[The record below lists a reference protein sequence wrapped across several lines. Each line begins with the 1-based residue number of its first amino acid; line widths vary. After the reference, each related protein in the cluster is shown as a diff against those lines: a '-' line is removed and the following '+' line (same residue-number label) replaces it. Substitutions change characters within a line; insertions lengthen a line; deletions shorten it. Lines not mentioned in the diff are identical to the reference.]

1 MSVGVM
7 EDYKLRDFGRI
18 IVVLEPVP
26 RKSEDVII
34 ILLSLILGRGHF
46 DPVKDRTDDF
56 LGEEVDTVT
65 RSRWGTCRTDGVFE
79 SPIPCSPDDGW
90 DHCVISSIR
99 KCRVLGYPQRYHCTT
114 RQLLETRSSH
124 S

>member
-65 RSRWGTCRTDGVFE
+65 VGYGS
-79 SPIPCSPDDGW
+79 DGW
-90 DHCVISSIR
+90 GLR
-99 KCRVLGYPQRYHCTT
+99 TT
-114 RQLLETRSSH
+114 YTMQSG
-124 S
+124 